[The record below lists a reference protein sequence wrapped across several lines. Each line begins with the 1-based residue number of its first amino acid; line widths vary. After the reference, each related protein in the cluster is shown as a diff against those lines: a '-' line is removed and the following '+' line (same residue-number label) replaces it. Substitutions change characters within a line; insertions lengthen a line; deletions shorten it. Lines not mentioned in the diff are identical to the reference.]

1 MTAPT
6 RLEVASFPEHVQSAV
21 EEQRW
26 SDLVNALEGGLSVNL
41 FSRRENLS
49 LLAFVLSYHEAGHER
64 TVSSIPLEVLE
75 AFKRHGAGP
84 TTLTDG
90 LGLVALSGHHGQWQ
104 WAHRLLDEGWPVEA
118 PGARSGA
125 LRAIMSGHQS
135 RKRLG
140 LFKSLGDLLF
150 KGHDLA
156 QELADEKSWAKPEL
170 PPNVHALPVPSV
182 FDPSDEKTDRAMR
195 RFFEILD
202 EAASDRQSEAL
213 WERRGALSLMLRLLE
228 QGADQIRQ
236 DPCLVS
242 DPPALVTPLEQ
253 AIALRE
259 TDWVLALLDSPH
271 ARQGVPAGAL
281 AMAAKT
287 GDVATLKVL
296 LERLPVRRL
305 QEEGAQAALACLG
318 SGHRMALEVL
328 ANHGVSLDVCDD
340 RGWTLAQCAAERGAR
355 SVLGYLVRT
364 GVALEASVDHG
375 PTPADLLRLKHPHLC
390 PVFELAQPC
399 EESNVRVLRRPTP
412 RR

>member
-1 MTAPT
+1 MTTPT

-26 SDLVNALEGGLSVNL
+26 SDLVGALDSGLSVHL

-49 LLAFVLSYHEAGHER
+49 LLAFVLSYHEASHER
-64 TVSSIPLEVLE
+64 SVSSLPLDLLE
-75 AFKRHGAGP
+75 AFKRHGADP
-84 TTLTDG
+84 ATLTDG

-104 WAHRLLDEGWPVEA
+104 WAHRLLDEGWPVET
-118 PGARSGA
+118 PGARLGA
-125 LRAIMSGHQS
+125 LRAVMSGHQA

-156 QELADEKSWAKPEL
+156 QDLADEKSWAKPDL

-182 FDPSDEKTDRAMR
+182 FDASDEKADRAMR
-195 RFFEILD
+195 RFFELLD

-228 QGADQIRQ
+228 QGADQLRQ

-242 DPPALVTPLEQ
+242 ESPSLVTPLEQ

-259 TDWVLALLDSPH
+259 SDWVLALLDSPH
-271 ARQGVPAGAL
+271 ARQEVPDGGLAL
-281 AMAAKT
+281 AAKS

-296 LERLPVRRL
+296 LERIPVRRL
-305 QEEGAQAALACLG
+305 QEEGAKAALACLG

-328 ANHGVSLDVCDD
+328 SNHGVSLDVRDD

-355 SVLGYLVRT
+355 SVLGYLVGT
-364 GVALEASVDHG
+364 GVALEAAVEEG
-375 PTPADLLRLKHPHLC
+375 PTAADLIRLRHPHLC
-390 PVFELAQPC
+390 PLFELDVPA
-399 EESNVRVLRRPTP
+399 EESNVRVLRRP
-412 RR
+412 RRP

>member
-1 MTAPT
+1 MTTPI

-26 SDLVNALEGGLSVNL
+26 SDLVDALDSGLSVHL
-41 FSRRENLS
+41 LSRRDNLS

-64 TVSSIPLEVLE
+64 SVSSIPFEVLE
-75 AFKRHGAGP
+75 AFKRHGVGP
-84 TTLTDG
+84 DTLADG

-118 PGARSGA
+118 PGARLGA
-125 LRAIMSGHQS
+125 LRAVMSGHQA

-156 QELADEKSWAKPEL
+156 QELADEKSWAQPDL

-182 FDPSDEKTDRAMR
+182 FDASDEKADRAMQ

-202 EAASDRQSEAL
+202 EAASERQSETL

-228 QGADQIRQ
+228 QGADQLRQ
-236 DPCLVS
+236 DPCLVNES
-242 DPPALVTPLEQ
+242 PVLVTPLEQ

-259 TDWVLALLDSPH
+259 SDWVLALLDSPH
-271 ARQGVPAGAL
+271 ARQGVPDGGLAL
-281 AMAAKT
+281 AAKS

-305 QEEGAQAALACLG
+305 QEEGAKAALACLS

-328 ANHGVSLDVCDD
+328 SNHGVSLDVRDD

-364 GVALEASVDHG
+364 GVALEAGVEHG
-375 PTPADLLRLKHPHLC
+375 PTPADLVRLKHPHLC
-390 PVFELAQPC
+390 SVFDLAQPC
-399 EESNVRVLRRPTP
+399 EESNVRVLRRPP